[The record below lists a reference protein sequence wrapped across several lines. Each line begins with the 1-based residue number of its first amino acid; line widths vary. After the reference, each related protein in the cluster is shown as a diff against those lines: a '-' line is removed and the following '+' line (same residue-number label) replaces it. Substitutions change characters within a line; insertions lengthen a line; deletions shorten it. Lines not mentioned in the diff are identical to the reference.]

1 MLPALTG
8 AAMLHTSSEKY
19 AGMLRQCMSLFASTS
34 PSYLIM
40 ASLDLCCKYISEQI
54 RADIST
60 NLEYI
65 NCFREAFADRLSFA
79 EGDPFHITIK
89 AGESGL
95 SGADLAEKLRRNG
108 AECEYA
114 DTSLVILLMSPMNTA
129 PDYVK
134 LGGVLERALADT
146 RAAEPSGGGV
156 VLPLPERAMSIRDA
170 AFAPSVEIP
179 VEEAEGRICASVKV
193 PCPPAVPIAASGE
206 VISRECIELFR
217 RYGIPAVLVVDERKL
232 P

>member
-40 ASLDLCCKYISEQI
+40 ASLDLCCKYISERI
-54 RADIST
+54 SADIAV
-60 NLEYI
+60 NLE
-65 NCFREAFADRLSFA
+65 CLRDFRAAFADRLSFA
-79 EGDPFHITIK
+79 EGDPFHVTIK
-89 AGESGL
+89 ASL
-95 SGADLAEKLRRNG
+95 SGFDGVDLAEQLRRSG
-108 AECEYA
+108 VECEYA
-114 DTSLVILLMSPMNTA
+114 DSSLVILLMSPMNTA
-129 PDYVK
+129 LDYAK
-134 LGGVLERALADT
+134 LHAALESALADT

-206 VISRECIELFR
+206 VISCECIELFR